1 MIKTSIALFAVAT
14 CLFISVLPAVAHHG
28 RGATYDMKQMKEL
41 KGTVTEILW
50 RNPHIAIFM
59 DVKDETGNV
68 TKWAIEHSN
77 ITTLSQL
84 GYSRTTLKPGMEVT
98 AYVRPGAKG
107 QPIGLCMKI
116 LLADGKEIFQRRV
129 GVD

>member
-1 MIKTSIALFAVAT
+1 MNKTLTLLFAVAA
-14 CLFISVLPAVAHHG
+14 CLAISVIPALAHHG
-28 RGATYDMKQMKEL
+28 RGATYDMKQTKEL

-59 DVKDETGNV
+59 DVKDESGKV
-68 TKWAIEHSN
+68 TRWAIEHSN
-77 ITTLSQL
+77 ITTLSML

-98 AYVRPGAKG
+98 AFVRPGSQG

-116 LLADGKEIFQRRV
+116 VLADGKEIFQRRV